1 MQPARSIGIYNE
13 GWQLAW
19 VSIVVSLIVLNFYI
33 YCLAQYENSFHIILD
48 DMFSCHMAKFDN

>member
-1 MQPARSIGIYNE
+1 MQPARLIGIYNK

-19 VSIVVSLIVLNFYI
+19 VSIVVSLIVLNFCF

-48 DMFSCHMAKFDN
+48 DMFSCHLAKFDN